1 MKGPTDDLAS
11 ESVRPVRDVLDELGV
26 CRPSRAVTKRGSLA
40 ILCMLLG
47 RNPPGLRYHVGP
59 GPESAWTGA
68 AGRSRLAE
76 HGPRAFNL
84 RMWGIK
90 LTEED
95 AELETATEVPSLSA
109 GLVPVGFQP
118 TNQIPG

>member
-11 ESVRPVRDVLDELGV
+11 ESVRPVREVLDELGV

-68 AGRSRLAE
+68 AGRSEA
-76 HGPRAFNL
+76 
-84 RMWGIK
+84 
-90 LTEED
+90 EED
-95 AELETATEVPSLSA
+95 AELETATGQAPSLSA

>member
-59 GPESAWTGA
+59 GPESAWTGRP
-68 AGRSRLAE
+68 AGPGLRSMDP
-76 HGPRAFNL
+76 GPSTLGCGA
-84 RMWGIK
+84 
-90 LTEED
+90 
-95 AELETATEVPSLSA
+95 PS
-109 GLVPVGFQP
+109 
-118 TNQIPG
+118 